1 MRKTQIQ
8 LPDSLYSRVKRFAN
22 EQEMSLAEVTR
33 RSLEQFLDRYPGAGR
48 GAAKWSLPVV
58 DAGGPIN
65 ISAKK
70 LKEILHQEEAFRS
83 LPHK

>member
-8 LPDSLYSRVKRFAN
+8 LPDSLYDRARRFAN

-33 RSLEQFLDRYPGAGR
+33 RSLEQYLGRYPGLGQAKK
-48 GAAKWSLPVV
+48 KWSLPVI
-58 DAGGPIN
+58 DPGGPVR

-70 LKEILHQEEAFRS
+70 LKKILIEEESMRS
-83 LPHK
+83 IPR